1 MMMSTWELE
10 EEILVTSQV
19 VIFETSDVST
29 SLSGL
34 GHCEEVSGWNMSDV
48 SKLRT
53 LKCKNF
59 FL

>member
-34 GHCEEVSGWNMSDV
+34 GHCEEVSG
-48 SKLRT
+48 
-53 LKCKNF
+53 
-59 FL
+59 